1 MSINEARRKIDDIDK
16 KMIKLFE
23 ARMQAV
29 NDVVKYKKEHNLAIF
44 DEKREKEIIKNN
56 LKLVDISLK
65 DYYLEFFEK
74 MLEISKK
81 YQEANYE

>member
-16 KMIKLFE
+16 KMIELFE

-44 DEKREKEIIKNN
+44 DEKREKEIIENN
-56 LKLVDISLK
+56 LKLVDTSLK
-65 DYYLEFFEK
+65 DYYLVFFK
-74 MLEISKK
+74 KILEISKK